1 MSMQDAVLNLCR
13 VKLRDQQRL
22 DKLGYLEEY
31 PQYPNGTFG
40 DAVPRGGNAGG
51 GGQPGWILKCKGWET
66 DPNAYI
72 YFTIQEQNWGKH
84 L

>member
-1 MSMQDAVLNLCR
+1 MRVVAVSS
-13 VKLRDQQRL
+13 
-22 DKLGYLEEY
+22 
-31 PQYPNGTFG
+31 
-40 DAVPRGGNAGG
+40 
-51 GGQPGWILKCKGWET
+51 GWILKCKGWET